1 MQLKAQHVITRSCL
15 LIVVD
20 LMRLI
25 SSDKENVRD
34 LIYSVMTSRP
44 VVIVELAKSKDLLH
58 ECIARA
64 LSSFIPF
71 QYRYDVV
78 YTFIVQVW
86 CSLYLYS
93 TSMV

>member
-1 MQLKAQHVITRSCL
+1 MQHVITRSCL

-34 LIYSVMTSRP
+34 LIYSVMTSRH
-44 VVIVELAKSKDLLH
+44 VVNVELAKSKDLLH
-58 ECIARA
+58 ECIGRP

-78 YTFIVQVW
+78 YTFII
-86 CSLYLYS
+86 
-93 TSMV
+93 